1 MKISKSK
8 LLVLIKESLEGIDI
22 PEVEDA
28 EPFEIEGL
36 DDDSFRSE
44 ELVATK
50 DLDSLRDTVKIMWDN
65 QKDLYSNLRRILDEL
80 GMRYQDY
87 SGKYPI
93 KNSQYRV
100 DTIL

>member
-93 KNSQYRV
+93 KNS
-100 DTIL
+100 